1 MKNFFFIISFF
12 LFSIANGQETYS
24 TYTSSNGVYEIKSS
38 VVIDGKS
45 KGEVYL
51 DLNSDG
57 DASLM
62 LKTQLSRESFLNF
75 INTTFDK
82 FKDWKNTAL
91 ENSVTDLNKDINS
104 ERVGDGLA
112 FRYGSWQFNFSP
124 INLKAAMSID
134 KEGKVVYYLYFPKVE
149 SSSNEYIESD
159 SQLLVMYEKDINSLN
174 TALSENMI
182 NEYLDSKS
190 SKDDLFN

>member
-1 MKNFFFIISFF
+1 
-12 LFSIANGQETYS
+12 
-24 TYTSSNGVYEIKSS
+24 
-38 VVIDGKS
+38 
-45 KGEVYL
+45 
-51 DLNSDG
+51 
-57 DASLM
+57 
-62 LKTQLSRESFLNF
+62 
-75 INTTFDK
+75 
-82 FKDWKNTAL
+82 
-91 ENSVTDLNKDINS
+91 
-104 ERVGDGLA
+104 
-112 FRYGSWQFNFSP
+112 
-124 INLKAAMSID
+124 MSID